1 MKKRIAME
9 LIGGTML
16 LIAGGVTGYAYAER
30 NRGIQ
35 GELRDA
41 RYKLES
47 NYNGTQSEMTTVS
60 EFQLTLVQMELYHV
74 RYTIWNQAN
83 YAKIESDFLKDE
95 QRWEKEFKKEQQ
107 KPSEF
112 EGGSM
117 APMDRNLRM
126 TAFVEKRIA
135 ELKSKWL
142 KED

>member
-9 LIGGTML
+9 IFCGTVL
-16 LIAGGVTGYAYAER
+16 LIAGGVTGYTYAER

-60 EFQLTLVQMELYHV
+60 EFQLTLAQMELYHV

-142 KED
+142 KCN

>member
-9 LIGGTML
+9 IFCGTVL

-47 NYNGTQSEMTTVS
+47 NYNGPQSEMTTVS
-60 EFQLTLVQMELYHV
+60 EFQLTLAQMELYHI
-74 RYTIWNQAN
+74 RYQIWNQAN

-126 TAFVEKRIA
+126 TDFVEKRIA

-142 KED
+142 KYK